1 MASSGS
7 SRCVGRA
14 ESVANKRNI
23 KTRKVT
29 VCNCGLSERPLLRFV
44 QKKIQTAVPRE
55 TITAHMKHSGVHAGD
70 LLMAKFRHLLARNAV
85 WIRADF
91 KLTLELNCHCMSLL
105 MVWQHRKVPLNVR
118 TYSVVMFMVYCA
130 TLPAFNVLSCKQTI
144 SIACIINANKILS
157 VVILRSYSVLKGQT

>member
-7 SRCVGRA
+7 SSCVGRA
-14 ESVANKRNI
+14 QSVASKTNI
-23 KTRKVT
+23 KARIVE
-29 VCNCGLSERPLLRFV
+29 VCGLRERTVLRFV
-44 QKKIQTAVPRE
+44 QKKIQTVVPRE
-55 TITAHMKHSGVHAGD
+55 IITAHMKHSGTHAGD
-70 LLMAKFRHLLARNAV
+70 LLMVMFRHHLARNAV

-130 TLPAFNVLSCKQTI
+130 TLPAFNVLSCIQTI
-144 SIACIINANKILS
+144 NIACVINANKILS
-157 VVILRSYSVLKGQT
+157 LVILCCYSVLKGQT